1 MGSNAIFVAKG
12 KMISNFRT
20 LDFSDGFG
28 YCEKMRLSTMEN
40 VAGKCFEGR
49 INAFYSKQTCDVAH
63 TLDEEF

>member
-1 MGSNAIFVAKG
+1 
-12 KMISNFRT
+12 MISNFRT